1 MEKAALSVKKTPEA
15 IKAALEIKEFLEA
28 RGVEVIF
35 DHESATE
42 LGLTGKKIGEFDADL
57 LLVLGGDGMILKAAS
72 KINMDIPVLGIN
84 FGTMGFLTEIKA
96 DKWREGLERVL
107 SSNYTLEE
115 RSKIDVFIEEKKVG
129 EALNE
134 AVVVTSSPVKMLHLK
149 IFINSSEIDEV
160 RADGIIVATP
170 TGSTAYS
177 MSAGGPI
184 LDPRTW
190 AFVIT
195 PISPFQSSARS
206 FIVPDS
212 LEIRIKLVMSKKE
225 AVLIVDGQQVAEIS
239 PDDEI
244 VFRLSNRKICF
255 IKLDGDFYRKI
266 RERL

>member
-35 DHESATE
+35 DHDSATE
-42 LGLTGKKIGEFDADL
+42 LGLKGKKIGEFDADL

-72 KINMDIPVLGIN
+72 KTNMDIPVLGIN

-96 DKWREGLERVL
+96 DKWIEGLERVL
-107 SSNYTLEE
+107 SDNYTLEE
-115 RSKIDVFIEEKKVG
+115 RNKIDVFIEEEKVG

-134 AVVVTSSPVKMLHLK
+134 AVVVTSSPVKMLHVK

-184 LDPRTW
+184 LDPKTR

-206 FIVPDS
+206 FVVPDS

-225 AVLIVDGQQVAEIS
+225 AVLIVDGQQVAEIL

-244 VFRLSNRKICF
+244 VFRLSNRKISF
-255 IKLDGDFYRKI
+255 IKLNGDFYRKI